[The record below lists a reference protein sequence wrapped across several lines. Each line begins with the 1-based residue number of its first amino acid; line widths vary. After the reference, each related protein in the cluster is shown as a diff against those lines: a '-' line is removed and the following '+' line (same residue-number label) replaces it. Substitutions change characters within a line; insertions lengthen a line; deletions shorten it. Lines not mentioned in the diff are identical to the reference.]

1 MPDSGSAGAFATN
14 DVVAWGQQRWRW
26 ILVLLLV
33 LFLMWRFSG
42 KRPEENGR
50 YVLVKDDVPCQVQ
63 PDDEGGRR
71 WCYVLLDTRS
81 GRLEER
87 ARDMGSRK
95 RK

>member
-1 MPDSGSAGAFATN
+1 MSDSDATAN
-14 DVVAWGQQRWRW
+14 DVLAWGRQRWRW
-26 ILVLLLV
+26 ILVLALV
-33 LFLMWRFSG
+33 LFLSWRFSG

-63 PDDEGGRR
+63 PDDEEGRR
-71 WCYVLLDTRS
+71 WCYVVLDTRS

-87 ARDMGSRK
+87 ARTMDTRK